1 MKGRYDWR
9 GVVKKLRYYIAATII
24 LLAAGVVFALF
35 LRRVLLQ
42 NYQTL
47 ETSVAHNY
55 AAEVDGDLNAYQA
68 LLSLGADGV
77 EARIQEGEDQQQ
89 VLAWVQRFHQRLTQ
103 IFGDDMLDTYVVY
116 EGRILAANP
125 WPEDT
130 GYDHTAAGWYQQAM
144 AAEGQVIFTDI
155 YTDAVSGRDVI
166 TVAKKCWDCDAV
178 MAVDIFPENLAVDL
192 EGLPVLERAS
202 VYLCDGSNHL
212 IYARSAVDY
221 SDSDFPDYLNRMLRA
236 IDQGYF
242 DRYDSFVT
250 DIEGARRG
258 VYHATTASGWRVI
271 ITVPVDA
278 MLANLR
284 QFYLLFGLV
293 MLAWIAGFVV
303 VVWRNLRLDALV
315 SRTSETVQ
323 VLSNSYYGLFR
334 INYAQNTYEMIKGS
348 AYARRRL
355 ASTGSYDQFL
365 QVIGDVM
372 EPDTNADFRNSFS
385 LASIRD
391 LVAGNIRD
399 YGGDFLGKYETG
411 DRWINVRV
419 LFDETLAPEEAV
431 LCFREVDQ
439 DKRRQLQE
447 HKLLEEALAN
457 ARKSEKAKQAF
468 FNNMSHDMRTPLN
481 AILGLLDLARQHAEQ
496 PDKVREYLDKIGY
509 SGRQLLD
516 LVNDILDMSRMEQ
529 GKVVLD
535 NQAFDL
541 AQCIQACT
549 DSFKPQA
556 AREHKAYTVTCQI
569 QEAHV
574 MGDASRITQ
583 ILNNLL
589 SNAFKFTTEGDS
601 VSVSVRQM
609 GGPPTPQYQIVV
621 QDTGVGMSEEFQT
634 QLFEPYA
641 RETRFFSRQVVG
653 TGLGMPIVKS
663 LVTQMSGQIYV
674 ESKLGQG
681 TTFTITV
688 PFITADAEE
697 ESRQQRQQLPA
708 GAFSL
713 EGKRILLA
721 EDNMLNME
729 IATEVLTMHSLE
741 VRQAWNG
748 REAVE
753 AFQASEPF
761 EIDAIL
767 MDMQMPQMDG
777 CEAAR
782 TIRALDR
789 PDAATVPIIAV
800 TANAFA
806 EDIAATTAAGMDA
819 HISKPIDFK
828 ALCSTLENLLRTPRA
843 PGKDGQPPHP

>member
-1 MKGRYDWR
+1 
-9 GVVKKLRYYIAATII
+9 
-24 LLAAGVVFALF
+24 
-35 LRRVLLQ
+35 
-42 NYQTL
+42 
-47 ETSVAHNY
+47 
-55 AAEVDGDLNAYQA
+55 
-68 LLSLGADGV
+68 
-77 EARIQEGEDQQQ
+77 
-89 VLAWVQRFHQRLTQ
+89 
-103 IFGDDMLDTYVVY
+103 
-116 EGRILAANP
+116 
-125 WPEDT
+125 
-130 GYDHTAAGWYQQAM
+130 M

-178 MAVDIFPENLAVDL
+178 MAVDIFPENLAIDL

-221 SDSDFPDYLNRMLRA
+221 SDSDFPDYLNRMLQA

-284 QFYLLFGLV
+284 QFYLLFGLI

-419 LFDETLAPEEAV
+419 LFDETLAPRRRCSASARWTRTSAAS
-431 LCFREVDQ
+431 CRSTSCWRKPWPTPARA
-439 DKRRQLQE
+439 KRPSRLSSTVCPTICA
-447 HKLLEEALAN
+447 H
-457 ARKSEKAKQAF
+457 
-468 FNNMSHDMRTPLN
+468 PLN

-589 SNAFKFTTEGDS
+589 SNALSSPPRGTASRCRCGRWAARPPRSTRSWCRTPAWGCRRS
-601 VSVSVRQM
+601 SRPSCSS
-609 GGPPTPQYQIVV
+609 PTP
-621 QDTGVGMSEEFQT
+621 GR
-634 QLFEPYA
+634 P
-641 RETRFFSRQVVG
+641 
-653 TGLGMPIVKS
+653 
-663 LVTQMSGQIYV
+663 
-674 ESKLGQG
+674 
-681 TTFTITV
+681 
-688 PFITADAEE
+688 
-697 ESRQQRQQLPA
+697 
-708 GAFSL
+708 AFSP
-713 EGKRILLA
+713 
-721 EDNMLNME
+721 
-729 IATEVLTMHSLE
+729 
-741 VRQAWNG
+741 VRWWVPDWGCPLSRAW
-748 REAVE
+748 
-753 AFQASEPF
+753 S
-761 EIDAIL
+761 
-767 MDMQMPQMDG
+767 
-777 CEAAR
+777 
-782 TIRALDR
+782 
-789 PDAATVPIIAV
+789 
-800 TANAFA
+800 
-806 EDIAATTAAGMDA
+806 
-819 HISKPIDFK
+819 
-828 ALCSTLENLLRTPRA
+828 PR
-843 PGKDGQPPHP
+843 